1 MSTSLQTT
9 NYGFGKYAPDDLT
22 SYLTDYNRAMDKI
35 DGAIKGVSDVANE
48 AKATGDSNL
57 NNIASLSEGLTATNK
72 NVENLGKTQT
82 AQQVEIDRLRT
93 DLDNVNIGEV
103 LHGNSMTGGSLTAPS
118 STISVEANKVGEKL
132 SGFLSSGWTISSA
145 KTADKAIS
153 YPKDGIGQSGNDT
166 WNLYELAYIVGNPFE
181 LPAGVVH
188 RCSLL
193 KVDGSEV
200 SFSTRGFYEYDAVSN
215 KTRFYLGDGNATLT
229 QGTSITY
236 QFIF

>member
-82 AQQVEIDRLRT
+82 AQQAEINDLRESFDQISIGDFKTSSTLNFISNPNVNMAFSNFISLRKLSNGIQGFLQATTSANGALTMSKASLIDDLNAFEIAYLVNDVFELGTNAQLAYCIVVSSNGYYSDRLGAVYYDSSLNKT
-93 DLDNVNIGEV
+93 VFALMTTGTSLNIEE
-103 LHGNSMTGGSLTAPS
+103 NTISLT
-118 STISVEANKVGEKL
+118 
-132 SGFLSSGWTISSA
+132 
-145 KTADKAIS
+145 
-153 YPKDGIGQSGNDT
+153 
-166 WNLYELAYIVGNPFE
+166 
-181 LPAGVVH
+181 
-188 RCSLL
+188 
-193 KVDGSEV
+193 
-200 SFSTRGFYEYDAVSN
+200 
-215 KTRFYLGDGNATLT
+215 
-229 QGTSITY
+229 
-236 QFIF
+236 FIF